1 MLGRMNLKII
11 SVLLAMSMV
20 SLISC
25 GWPHSFLYVSM
36 IMASHI
42 PRISIIA
49 LWRATSRPGQNV

>member
-25 GWPHSFLYVSM
+25 GWPFLYVSI